1 MISKDI
7 ETFETEAKNIE
18 SKFEELTEL
27 YDKKDL
33 IGMLAL
39 NVHLE
44 HFKQVFEELDY
55 LKKLA
60 KCDDTEELLYVVYEG
75 TLQIA
80 GTSTRKFND
89 FTKENTDMFTR
100 LKLRS
105 IEERIGKV

>member
-7 ETFETEAKNIE
+7 ETFETEAKNID

-27 YDKKDL
+27 FYQKDL

-44 HFKQVFEELDY
+44 HFKQVFKELDD
-55 LKKLA
+55 LKDLA
-60 KCDDTEELLYVVYEG
+60 NCDDTEELLYKVYEG

-105 IEERIGKV
+105 IEERIRKV

>member
-1 MISKDI
+1 
-7 ETFETEAKNIE
+7 
-18 SKFEELTEL
+18 
-27 YDKKDL
+27 
-33 IGMLAL
+33 MLAL

-80 GTSTRKFND
+80 GTSTRKFKD